1 MNAAIWPRGQP
12 LRERLLIVDPRRR
25 TIHGAHIE
33 QLPAVLRAGD
43 VLVVNDAA
51 TLPASLRA
59 RGPDSEELEIRLMAA
74 EGDGAWTALL
84 LGTGSWKRRTEDRPS
99 PRRYAAGT
107 ALQLE
112 GLEARVVASSPISPR
127 LVKLEFDRSGESF
140 WSALYR
146 AGRPIQYSY
155 LAGPLRLWHVQST
168 YASRPWAVEQPSA
181 GRPING
187 ALLLALLARG
197 IELASVT
204 HAAGISSTGDPDL
217 DALLPLPERFEIPA
231 ETVERIALARR
242 RGGRVIAVG
251 TSTARALEGSAAQ
264 NGGTLAAG
272 AGTTDLR
279 IGPET
284 QLRVAEGILTGFHE
298 PSGTHFS
305 LLQAFAPRDLLDAAY
320 AHAEAEGYLNHEFGD
335 STLIVPE

>member
-1 MNAAIWPRGQP
+1 MNPAIWPRGQP
-12 LRERLLIVDPRRR
+12 LRERLLVVDPRRR
-25 TIHGAHIE
+25 TIHGAHLAD
-33 QLPAVLRAGD
+33 LPSVLRPGD

-59 RGPDSEELEIRLMAA
+59 RGPDGEVVEIRLIAA
-74 EGDGAWTALL
+74 EGNGLWTALL
-84 LGTGSWKRRTEDRPS
+84 LGSGSWKRRTEDRPS
-99 PRRYAAGT
+99 PPRYVLGT
-107 ALQLE
+107 ALQLD
-112 GLEARVVASSPISPR
+112 GMEARVEASSPVSPR
-127 LVKLEFDRSGESF
+127 LVKLAFDRSGESF

-181 GRPING
+181 GRPLNG
-187 ALLLALLARG
+187 ELLLALLSRG

-204 HAAGISSTGDPDL
+204 HATGISSTGDPEL
-217 DALLPLPERFEIPA
+217 DALLPLPERFEIPP
-231 ETVERIALARR
+231 ETVERIALARG

-251 TSTARALEGSAAQ
+251 TSAARALEGNAAQ
-264 NGGTLAAG
+264 NGGTLGAG
-272 AGTTDLR
+272 AGITELK
-279 IGPET
+279 IGPDT

-298 PSGTHFS
+298 RSGTHFS
-305 LLQAFAPRDLLDAAY
+305 LLQAFAPRELLDAAY
-320 AHAEAEGYLNHEFGD
+320 THAETEGYLNHEFGD